1 MPHFL
6 ITLPFVL
13 MLLSVAFMPFLL
25 PHWWE
30 AHFRNVA
37 IFFAAIIIFYYLL
50 FQHNAHRLSL
60 ALHDYL
66 SFIIL
71 IGSLFVVTGGIH
83 LRVRGQA
90 TPLANVLFLIIGAV
104 LANFIGTT
112 GASMLLIRPW
122 ITMNRY
128 RITAFHIIFFI
139 FIVSNVGG
147 CLSPIGDPPLFL
159 GYLRGVPF
167 FWLIKNLWS
176 AWLLA
181 IALLSG
187 FFYFFDKKNFLRAP
201 RAIREL
207 ETDEERW
214 KFSGLFNLGFLSL
227 IIGAV
232 FLSSPWREILMLLAA
247 VLSYKLTPKII
258 FEMNKFS
265 FYPIEEVA
273 WLFFGI
279 FATMIP
285 VLDYVEGASAASLL
299 SAWHLGP
306 IHFYYLTG
314 ILSAF
319 LDNAPTYI
327 TFFEMHLGLLG
338 MSHASH
344 HDIAL
349 AVAHDVKT
357 MMAIS
362 LGAVFFGAMTYIGNG
377 PNFMVKSI
385 AEEAEIRMPS
395 FFNYLLRYSLPI
407 LLPILALVAW
417 LFL

>member
-1 MPHFL
+1 MKNLL

-13 MLLSVAFMPFLL
+13 MLLSVAFMPFVHQ
-25 PHWWE
+25 HWWE
-30 AHFRNVA
+30 AHFRKVA
-37 IFFAAIIIFYYLL
+37 TFFAAIIIFYYALVL
-50 FQHNAHRLSL
+50 HDGHRLSL

-90 TPLANVLFLIIGAV
+90 TPMTNVLFLIIGAV

-159 GYLRGVPF
+159 GFLRGVPF
-167 FWLIKNLWS
+167 FWLIKNLWP

-181 IALLSG
+181 IGLLTG
-187 FFYFFDKKNFLRAP
+187 VFYFFDKKNFLRAP
-201 RAIREL
+201 CAIREL
-207 ETDEERW
+207 ETENESW
-214 KFSGLFNLGFLSL
+214 KISGLFNLGSLFL

-232 FLSSPWREILMLLAA
+232 FLPSPYRELLMMAAA
-247 VLSYKLTPKII
+247 VLSYRLTPKTI
-258 FEMNKFS
+258 FEMNKFT

-285 VLDYVEGASAASLL
+285 VLDYVEGPSVLSLL
-299 SAWHLGP
+299 STWNLGP
-306 IHFYYLTG
+306 KHFYYLTG

-319 LDNAPTYI
+319 LDNAPTYV

-338 MSHASH
+338 MGHVSH
-344 HDIAL
+344 
-349 AVAHDVKT
+349 VAAIVTQDVKT
-357 MMAIS
+357 IMALS

-377 PNFMVKSI
+377 PNFMVKTI
-385 AEEAEIRMPS
+385 AEKADIRMPG
-395 FFNYLLRYSLPI
+395 FFSYLLSYSLPI
-407 LLPILALVAW
+407 LLPVLLLIGW
-417 LFL
+417 IFL